1 MSLEFNTFSRGL
13 DSPMIFFILYY
24 MMDVCSSLPNN
35 QTYYKLIKEEKTHF
49 QGQVSFILFE
59 LYFSIFG
66 FVSLDLK
73 EKSRT
78 ELFQN
83 ISNIWQNWIFSSGD
97 FNAWGK
103 LKIAGKYNFFL
114 KKIFFFNILKKKL
127 VSANIGPIPFW
138 EERRRHVKA
147 VTTGAKKMSRIKPAN
162 KNTFL

>member
-1 MSLEFNTFSRGL
+1 MGGRGGGCKKTLHFILVYVYYLLNMSLEFNTFSRGL

-83 ISNIWQNWIFSSGD
+83 ISNI
-97 FNAWGK
+97 
-103 LKIAGKYNFFL
+103 
-114 KKIFFFNILKKKL
+114 
-127 VSANIGPIPFW
+127 
-138 EERRRHVKA
+138 
-147 VTTGAKKMSRIKPAN
+147 
-162 KNTFL
+162 